1 MKQRETPSSMYMPMI
16 PETVFVMLACTQI
29 GAVHNMIFAA
39 VSVFTSDEG
48 RRGGRILPLKSTVD
62 TAIQSLDFV
71 RNVCVF
77 KRTHNT
83 VVQMNPQVDVDM
95 EEDMSHHRLYG
106 PAEYFHWGAQGNRP
120 HIGGYLMVT
129 AKYAFDI
136 HDDDIFACDAD
147 CGWITGHTYVVYG
160 PLANGI
166 TTVLFESTPSY
177 PHHGRY
183 RDLIQRHKVTQ
194 FYTAPTAI

>member
-1 MKQRETPSSMYMPMI
+1 MKHAGVQKGD
-16 PETVFVMLACTQI
+16 TVVNVCRS
-29 GAVHNMIFAA
+29 GA

-62 TAIQSLDFV
+62 TAIQNLNFV

-106 PAEYFHWGAQGNRP
+106 PAEYVNAENLMFILYTSSSTGAPKG
-120 HIGGYLMVT
+120 I
-129 AKYAFDI
+129 D
-136 HDDDIFACDAD
+136 
-147 CGWITGHTYVVYG
+147 HT
-160 PLANGI
+160 LAA
-166 TTVLFESTPSY
+166 T
-177 PHHGRY
+177 
-183 RDLIQRHKVTQ
+183 
-194 FYTAPTAI
+194 